1 MPISVPVPGG
11 SSSPENFH
19 LSDRELSSTPTFKA
33 LFRSK
38 QRRGGAAAGRQWP
51 GGGVTFQFSAGDP
64 GGAQRPGRTL
74 PLAALRRSRHRA
86 AQH

>member
-1 MPISVPVPGG
+1 MRGADLRAG
-11 SSSPENFH
+11 AERPENFH
-19 LSDRELSSTPTFKA
+19 LSNREPHGTPTIKA

-38 QRRGGAAAGRQWP
+38 QRRGGAAPGQHRA
-51 GGGVTFQFSAGDP
+51 GGGVTFQFAASDP
-64 GGAQRPGRTL
+64 GGAQRPGTTL